1 QRSLSN
7 DLLFQPLAKPPT
19 SGLDSAATAR
29 IENHRLGIRV
39 HVAAQDDNLLVTT
52 SGLEE
57 VERVQEERTHV
68 RNFLRTFEAE
78 ERGRILADSLEGRP
92 YNSDEW
98 RTIIKWNTPF
108 TNQKTGADSD
118 AQPRA

>member
-1 QRSLSN
+1 MSGLGISYRAA
-7 DLLFQPLAKPPT
+7 LLFHTDDMRLRE
-19 SGLDSAATAR
+19 SLLR
-29 IENHRLGIRV
+29 ENDFYGIRV

-57 VERVQEERTHV
+57 VERVQEERTHG

-118 AQPRA
+118 AQPRASH